1 MSTQQSSGQSSGQA
15 SGRSTGQPARQPTVI
30 QALALASVVADEL
43 VVGTVRDTHHAV
55 ADRVHGLLRRP
66 TRGASR
72 LPELAHR
79 AVSAPVYAGLGL
91 GLRTLATGLGAV
103 GSTGLGP
110 SLEGDRHGRHLRA
123 AVNGLIGDR
132 LRDERH
138 PMAIEMSVRTHGH
151 DGEASPR
158 GLAAAYPGAT
168 GRVVVLLHGLCEDEE
183 HFRRHRHRRGTTY
196 AEELAADGW
205 TPVLVRYNTGLPLR
219 ENGVELTAL
228 LQRVVGAWPVPVER
242 VALVGHSMGGL
253 VARAAAAVATEPQD
267 ASWTRLVTDVVTLST
282 PHLGAPLAGGVG
294 HGSRALAR
302 LPEAAAFA
310 RILDQ
315 RSRGVHDLVAGL
327 ADDVPALPRARYH
340 LVSAALST
348 SELGLLRNVVGDLL
362 VGQESAYGRR
372 RGRDL
377 FPGADV
383 LHVPGGNHFD
393 LLNHADVAVAL
404 RRWLR

>member
-1 MSTQQSSGQSSGQA
+1 M
-15 SGRSTGQPARQPTVI
+15 PTREPTLLE
-30 QALALASVVADEL
+30 ALSLASAVADEL

-55 ADRVHGLLRRP
+55 ADRLYGALRRP
-66 TRGASR
+66 TGGLVRV
-72 LPELAHR
+72 PEAAHR

-103 GSTGLGP
+103 GSRGIGP
-110 SLEGDRHGRHLRA
+110 RVESERYGRHLRA

-132 LRDERH
+132 LRAERH
-138 PMAIEMSVRTHGH
+138 PMAITMSVRRFGRDVGTGPE
-151 DGEASPR
+151 D
-158 GLAAAYPGAT
+158 LAAAYPRAT

-183 HFRRHRHRRGTTY
+183 HFRRGRHRRGTTY
-196 AEELAADGW
+196 AEELAEHGW
-205 TPVLVRYNTGLPLR
+205 TPVLVRYNTGLSLR

-228 LQRVVGAWPVPVER
+228 LQRLVDRWPVPVER

-253 VARAAAAVATEPQD
+253 VARAACAVATGLE
-267 ASWTRLVTDVVTLST
+267 AGWTAHLTDVVTLAT

-302 LPEAAAFA
+302 YPEAAAFA

-315 RSRGVHDLVAGL
+315 RSVGVHDLVKGL
-327 ADDVPALPRARYH
+327 SDDVPPLPRVRYR

-348 SELGLLRNVVGDLL
+348 SERGLLRNVVGDML

-372 RGRDL
+372 HGREL
-377 FPGADV
+377 FPGAEV
-383 LHVPGGNHFD
+383 MHLSRAGHFD

-404 RRWLR
+404 RRWLA